1 MNYLV
6 TGNLRSGMSQVLR
19 GKLSADPSEPCV
31 GDVQVWF
38 TSQVR
43 LGGARAC
50 DVQNRALYKL
60 KVYKLKFKFI
70 NFQIFRSS
78 K

>member
-1 MNYLV
+1 VNYLV

-43 LGGARAC
+43 LGGARA
-50 DVQNRALYKL
+50 
-60 KVYKLKFKFI
+60 
-70 NFQIFRSS
+70 
-78 K
+78 